1 MAIIPLGISNVSSL
15 LQSSLLSQSIDS
27 TQSQLLQV
35 ENELSTG
42 QAVNQPSD
50 NPSAAAMILQLNQ
63 TSARQTSYSTSIN
76 SASSQLSEA
85 DSSLG
90 NLTTLLQQAEQIAS
104 ADVGSDITASQRQSD
119 VSVVQSIYNQA
130 MAIGNQQYN
139 GEYLFGGATG
149 NTQPFVEVD
158 GNIQYVGSQ
167 ETLQNQFDTGITTN
181 FQISGADVFGALASG
196 VDGTNNLAPD
206 LTASTLLSD
215 VGGAGGAGVRLGSI
229 QVSNGAVTKT
239 VDLSS
244 ANTVGD
250 VLNLIN
256 TAGVGGITAAISGQG
271 LRLTGGPSDDITITD
286 LSGGTTAA
294 DLGIAT
300 SSSGAG
306 TGNPVNGASIEPQ
319 ITALTP
325 LSSLFSGG
333 GLDASGMVITN
344 GSTTKTINWPG
355 GGTVQDLLNSING
368 AGLGVT
374 AEINSAGTGINVLN
388 ATQGSSLSIGENGG
402 TTAAQLGL
410 QTLGPGTLL
419 SQLNNGSG
427 VQVAGGSN
435 PDFQITARDG
445 TTFQVS
451 LASAQTVQDV
461 LNAINTASGGKV
473 TASLATT
480 GSGIDLTDSSGG
492 SGTLSLTPMN
502 NSNAAADLGLTTP
515 ASGNQITGT
524 DVGALKSAGIFG
536 NLQALMAA
544 LRSGDQ
550 SGITAAGQGIAA
562 DTSRVIELHGQT
574 GAIEQELQNRQ
585 TQITQQQ
592 TATQSL
598 VSQLQNANYAD
609 TVTKYQTLQTALQA
623 SLQTGAASLSLS
635 LLDFLG

>member
-1 MAIIPLGISNVSSL
+1 MAIIPLGISNVSNL

-50 NPSAAAMILQLNQ
+50 NPSAAAMIMQLNQ
-63 TSARQTSYSTSIN
+63 TAARQTSYSTSIN
-76 SASSQLSEA
+76 SASSQLAEA

-104 ADVGSDITASQRQSD
+104 ADVGSDVSASQRQSD
-119 VSVVQSIYNQA
+119 VSVVQAIYNQT
-130 MAIGNQQYN
+130 MAIGNQQFN
-139 GEYLFGGATG
+139 GQYLFGGATG
-149 NTQPFVEVD
+149 NTQPFISVG

-167 ETLQNQFDTGITTN
+167 ETLSNQFDDGITSQ
-181 FQISGADVFGALASG
+181 FQISGADVFGSLSSG
-196 VDGTNNLAPD
+196 VDGTTNLAPD
-206 LTASTLLSD
+206 LSASTLLSD

-229 QVSNGAVTKT
+229 QLSNGAVTKT

-250 VLNLIN
+250 VVNLIN
-256 TAGVGGITAAISGQG
+256 AAGVGGITAAISGQG
-271 LRLTGGPSDDITITD
+271 LRINGATTDDITITD
-286 LSGGTTAA
+286 LNGGTTAA

-300 SSSGAG
+300 ASGGAG
-306 TGNPVNGASIEPQ
+306 PGNPVNGASIEPQ
-319 ITALTP
+319 ITDLTP
-325 LSSLFSGG
+325 LSSLFTGG
-333 GLDASGMVITN
+333 GLDASGLVITN
-344 GSTTKTINWPG
+344 GTTTKTVNWPG

-388 ATQGSSLSIGENGG
+388 ATQGTTLSIGENGG
-402 TTAAQLGL
+402 TSAAQLGL
-410 QTLGPGTLL
+410 QTMGPNTLL
-419 SQLNNGSG
+419 SQMNNGSG
-427 VQVAGGSN
+427 VQTAGGVN
-435 PDFQITARDG
+435 PDFQITASDG

-451 LASAQTVQDV
+451 LSSAQTVQDV
-461 LNAINTASGGKV
+461 LDAINTASGGKV

-480 GSGIDLTDSSGG
+480 GSGIVLSDNAGG
-492 SGTLSLTPMN
+492 SGTLTLTPMN
-502 NSNAAADLGLTTP
+502 NSNAAADLGLTAP
-515 ASGNQITGT
+515 ASGARISGT
-524 DVGALKSAGIFG
+524 DVGAPQSAGIFG
-536 NLQALMAA
+536 NLQALMAS
-544 LRSGDQ
+544 LQSGDQ
-550 SGITAAGQGIAA
+550 AAITAAGQGIST

-585 TQITQQQ
+585 TQITQEQ

-609 TVTKYQTLQTALQA
+609 TVSQYQTLQTAMQA
-623 SLQTGAASLSLS
+623 TLQTGAASLSLS